1 MKRDRKKFLKG
12 VFCGFFGTVICM
24 MLLGTR
30 KPDMEVKTGVNVDT
44 GESVL
49 LLNPRNPRHS
59 QNLPV
64 PSVPGRYQIS
74 SWGCSQKSEGGYG
87 AFLTDTATGRTKV
100 VYSQIIVG
108 NGKGVRI
115 DNLDTPFDKIMP

>member
-1 MKRDRKKFLKG
+1 MKRDKRKFLKG

-49 LLNPRNPRHS
+49 LLSSRQP

-64 PSVPGRYQIS
+64 QTVTGRYQIA
-74 SWGCSQKSEGGYG
+74 SWGCSQRNGGGYG
-87 AFLTDTATGRTKV
+87 AFLTDTATGRTKI

-108 NGKGVRI
+108 NGKSVRI
-115 DNLDTPFDKIMP
+115 NNLDTPFDKITP

>member
-1 MKRDRKKFLKG
+1 MKRERKKFLKG
-12 VFCGFFGTVICM
+12 VLCGFFGTVICM

-30 KPDMEVKTGVNVDT
+30 KPDMETTTGINVDT

-49 LLNPRNPRHS
+49 LLSSRQS
-59 QNLPV
+59 QDLPV
-64 PSVPGRYQIS
+64 QSVQSVTGRYQIS
-74 SWGCSQKSEGGYG
+74 SWGCNQRNGGGYG
-87 AFLTDTATGRTKV
+87 AFLTDTATGRTKI

-115 DNLDTPFDKIMP
+115 NNLDTPFDKITP